1 MIERLN
7 NATGVLAA
15 LRSLQGSGDQLST
28 TTNRVSSGLAV
39 ANPSDDAAKYH
50 SAALMRGETNSLK
63 VVTLSLGRA
72 QSISDT
78 AISSAEQVSKLLIEM
93 KATATSAAA
102 GGLSTSQRTVLD
114 EQFRDQI
121 SQIETFLRNATFD
134 DANLLDGS
142 RPAGVTFVA
151 DAGAS
156 QTLTLKG
163 RDLIPGGSIISVDGT
178 DTLMSADGAATAL
191 SRIDASIEALGR
203 ELTDMSSEN
212 KRIEAQIGFVGRLA
226 DALAAGVGRLVD
238 ADMAVES
245 ALMQA
250 LQVKQQLSSQ
260 SINVANSAPESLL
273 QLFKS

>member
-15 LRSLQGSGDQLST
+15 LRSLQGANDQLT
-28 TTNRVSSGLAV
+28 TSTNRLSSGLAV

-50 SAALMRGETNSLK
+50 SAALMTGETNSLK

-93 KATATSAAA
+93 KKTATTAAA
-102 GGLSTSQRTVLD
+102 GGLSTAQTAVLND
-114 EQFRDQI
+114 QFGEFLEQIQ
-121 SQIETFLRNATFD
+121 TFIANATFD

-142 RPAGVTFVA
+142 KPAGVTFVA
-151 DAGAS
+151 DAGATQS
-156 QTLTLKG
+156 LTLKG
-163 RDLIPGGSIISVDGT
+163 RDLTPGGATITVSPADNILTPDNAQ
-178 DTLMSADGAATAL
+178 SAIAL
-191 SRIDASIEALGR
+191 LDASIENLGR

-212 KRIEAQIGFVGRLA
+212 KRIGAQIGFVGKLA
-226 DALAAGVGRLVD
+226 DALAAGIGRLVD
-238 ADMAVES
+238 ADMAVET
-245 ALMQA
+245 AMIQA
-250 LQVKQQLSSQ
+250 LQVKQELSSQ
-260 SINVANSAPESLL
+260 SINVANAAPESLL

>member
-7 NATGVLAA
+7 NASGVLAA
-15 LRSLQGSGDQLST
+15 LRSLQGASDQLTT

-39 ANPSDDAAKYH
+39 ANPSDDATKYH
-50 SAALMRGETNSLK
+50 TAALMRGETNALK

-78 AISSAEQVSKLLIEM
+78 SISSAEQISKLLTEM
-93 KATATSAAA
+93 KKTATSAAA
-102 GGLSTSQRTVLD
+102 GGLTATQAAVLND
-114 EQFRDQI
+114 QFQEQLEQI
-121 SQIETFLRNATFD
+121 NTFIRNSAFD
-134 DANLLDGS
+134 DANMLDGS

-151 DAGAS
+151 DAAAE

-163 RDLIPGGSIISVDGT
+163 RDLSPGGAIITVDSS
-178 DTLMSADGAATAL
+178 DTLLSTQGATAAIA
-191 SRIDASIEALGR
+191 RIDASIEALGR
-203 ELTDMSSEN
+203 ELTDMSTEN
-212 KRIEAQIGFVGRLA
+212 KQITAQIGFVGRLA

-250 LQVKQQLSSQ
+250 LQIKQQLSSQ